1 MFRQLPKDSTLDEL
15 WRAGL
20 VYSRPTSRTLRD
32 GDEWK
37 LDKPIYGAIAPTV
50 DPSRWEYAIL
60 VEE

>member
-20 VYSRPTSRTLRD
+20 VYSRPNDHEPWRFDTPDQSDPPTKSSERWRF
-32 GDEWK
+32 
-37 LDKPIYGAIAPTV
+37 AIQ
-50 DPSRWEYAIL
+50 